1 MLQPP
6 TRPGYQTTMTRP
18 SDPKPAP
25 RSHSGNATTSTSGNG
40 HAAHIDTASNSR
52 KAAPKGSIDTAS
64 SHSGV
69 GSGLSIADIFD
80 LFARKGSQQYDDE
93 AVSHLQHALQTALLA
108 EEAHADCE
116 LIVACLLHD
125 LGHLLPAPAENHPD
139 HAHQYRVLPLLRP
152 LFGPGVLDPVK
163 LHVDARRYL
172 CATEAGYYTSLSA
185 GALHSLAQEGGVF
198 NAEQVDHF
206 IRQPHA
212 AQAVALR
219 RWDDKARRA
228 DWVTPDLD
236 WFAKYLEQAAKRRQ
250 VKLQHDAISSTKTGR
265 KPG

>member
-1 MLQPP
+1 M
-6 TRPGYQTTMTRP
+6 
-18 SDPKPAP
+18 
-25 RSHSGNATTSTSGNG
+25 TTSTGNG
-40 HAAHIDTASNSR
+40 HSAHIDTASNSR

-64 SHSGV
+64 SQSGV

-80 LFARKGSQQYDDE
+80 LFARKGQQQYDGE
-93 AVSHLQHALQTALLA
+93 AVTHLQHALQTALLA

-125 LGHLLPAPAENHPD
+125 LGHMLPASTVPGSESLPQQV
-139 HAHQYRVLPLLRP
+139 HQNRVLPLLRP
-152 LFGPGVLDPVK
+152 LFGPGVLDPIK

-172 CATEAGYYTSLSA
+172 CATEAGYYASLSA
-185 GALHSLAQEGGVF
+185 SALLSLEQEGGVF
-198 NAEQVDHF
+198 DAEQVDQF

-250 VKLQHDAISSTKTGR
+250 VKLQHDAISSAKPGR

>member
-1 MLQPP
+1 M
-6 TRPGYQTTMTRP
+6 TT
-18 SDPKPAP
+18 AN
-25 RSHSGNATTSTSGNG
+25 SGSG

-52 KAAPKGSIDTAS
+52 KAAPKGSIDTGS
-64 SHSGV
+64 SQSGV
-69 GSGLSIADIFD
+69 GSGMSIADIFD
-80 LFARKGSQQYDDE
+80 LFTRKGQQPYDGE
-93 AVSHLQHALQTALLA
+93 PVTHLQHALQTALLA

-125 LGHLLPAPAENHPD
+125 LGHMLPASTAPRSENRPED
-139 HAHQYRVLPLLRP
+139 VHQYRILPILRP
-152 LFGPGVLDPVK
+152 LFGPGVLDPIK

-185 GALHSLAQEGGVF
+185 NALLSLEQEGGVF

-219 RWDDKARRA
+219 RWDDKAKRA

-250 VKLQHDAISSTKTGR
+250 VKLQHDAISSAKVAR